1 MIRKAKSDERALWLE
16 AMRDVRRLSA
26 APVAPEPE
34 ASVPP
39 PPRVSSR
46 TEGRQTPLPRREI
59 DRRSAQRVKRGQ
71 TPIEARLD
79 LHGMTQAQA
88 HRALARFLVQ
98 AQKAGQRL
106 VLIITGKSGVLY
118 GAVPRWLE
126 EGENSARVLAAARAR
141 PQHGGTGALYVFL
154 RRKR

>member
-1 MIRKAKSDERALWLE
+1 M
-16 AMRDVRRLSA
+16 
-26 APVAPEPE
+26 
-34 ASVPP
+34 
-39 PPRVSSR
+39 
-46 TEGRQTPLPRREI
+46 
-59 DRRSAQRVKRGQ
+59 KRGQ
-71 TPIEARLD
+71 TPIEGRLD